1 MPNNSAA
8 EGSLKMIDDPSNFD
22 LKSVKTSIQKAILD
36 CSIRGLNHT
45 TKWLSELNFSLKD
58 VEIDPAERVH
68 TDPAVY
74 GNEYD
79 TYFLAKSYFDVREYD
94 RCTYHTEK
102 STTPVCR
109 FLHLYSKYLSLE
121 KKKVEDMTDD
131 WPDPR
136 VNSKLQSLCVDLR
149 TDYLAWKLDCYMLY
163 LYGVVLKRRDLHNE
177 AIQVLVEAIHKEPLH
192 WGAWIELATL
202 IPDRAKLKSLLLPD
216 HWIKQFFLAHTYLE
230 QQLNDEA
237 LDIYG
242 QLQSQGFGQSNY
254 LLAQTAIAYHNKR
267 DVVKAI
273 STFHELRKL
282 DPLRLDNLDTF
293 SNLLY
298 VREMKVELAY
308 LAHHAS
314 EIDKYR
320 VETCCVIGNYYSL
333 RTEHQKAVLYFQRAL
348 RLNPQYLSAWTLMG
362 HEFMEMKNTNAAIQS
377 YRQAIEVNR
386 RDYRAWYGLGQTY
399 EILKMTYYCLYYYK
413 QAQQL
418 RPNDSRMLVALGET
432 YEKLDK
438 VQDALKCFY
447 KARSVGDIEGVA
459 IFKLAKLYE
468 KVQLVDEALTAY
480 TEFVK
485 EMASMTTS
493 DNKADVAHAYK
504 FLASQHIKNNNLEL
518 AHQYAQKCLTYEETK
533 EEGKAYL
540 RTIASKRGQQGG
552 DESGM
557 QVEDSM
563 RASRQKIVV
572 LDPIEVRNLAR
583 SLVFSP
589 PENNT

>member
-1 MPNNSAA
+1 
-8 EGSLKMIDDPSNFD
+8 MIDDPGKFD
-22 LKSVKTSIQKAILD
+22 LKSVKISIQRAVLD
-36 CSIRGLNHT
+36 CSIRGLSHT

-58 VEIDPAERVH
+58 VLVDPTERVH
-68 TDPAVY
+68 TDPAVF
-74 GNEYD
+74 GDEYD
-79 TYFLAKSYFDVREYD
+79 TYFMAKSYFDVKEYD
-94 RCTYHTEK
+94 RCAHYTER
-102 STTPVCR
+102 STTPICR
-109 FLHLYSKYLSLE
+109 FLHAYSKYLSLE
-121 KKKVEDMTDD
+121 KKKIEDMTDD

-136 VNSKLQSLCVDLR
+136 INSKLQSLCQDLR
-149 TDYLAWKLDCYMLY
+149 ADYLDWKLDSYMLY

-237 LDIYG
+237 LDIYS
-242 QLQSQGFGQSNY
+242 QLQTQGFDQSNY
-254 LLAQTAIAYHNKR
+254 LLAQTAVAYHNKR
-267 DVVKAI
+267 NVVKAI

-282 DPLRLDNLDTF
+282 DPLRLDNMDIF

-298 VREMKVELAY
+298 VKEMKVELAY
-308 LAHHAS
+308 LAHHAT

-362 HEFMEMKNTNAAIQS
+362 HEYMEMKNTNAAIQS

-399 EILKMTYYCLYYYK
+399 EILKLTNYCLYYYK

-432 YEKLDK
+432 YEKLEK
-438 VQDALKCFY
+438 VQEAIKCFY
-447 KARSVGDIEGVA
+447 KARSVGDVEGVA

-468 KVQLVDEALTAY
+468 KVLMHEQALTAY

-485 EMASMTTS
+485 EVQQTTTS
-493 DNKADVAHAYK
+493 DMKSDLAHAYK
-504 FLASQHIKNNNLEL
+504 YLTVQHLKNNNLDL
-518 AHQYAQKCLTYEETK
+518 AHQYAQKCLMFEETK
-533 EEGKAYL
+533 EEGKSFL
-540 RTIASKRGQQGG
+540 KTIAMRRAQQGEEG
-552 DESGM
+552 GM
-557 QVEDSM
+557 QVEENS
-563 RASRQKIVV
+563 SRQRI
-572 LDPIEVRNLAR
+572 RNPEFYSPVR
-583 SLVFSP
+583 SLVFST